1 MAGIPENAVRREP
14 TDEECDRLKKATED
28 GNVDDIKTLAS
39 SGVDVNTSLGDDN
52 ERKTSLHYAA
62 EKNQPIVIKL
72 LQEYGVDINCQDE
85 DGWTPLMC
93 AADEGHTDVVKM
105 LHEFGADINHQ
116 NKDGWTP
123 LMCEADEGHT
133 DVVKMLHEFGADINH
148 QDKDGWTPLMCAAGE
163 GHTDVVKILHEF
175 GVDINHQNK
184 DGWTPLMCAADKG
197 HTDVVKMLHEFG
209 ADINHQNKNGWTPLM
224 VAANGGHT
232 DVVKMLHEF
241 GADINHQ
248 NKDGVTPL
256 MCAANK
262 GHTDVVKMLHEFGA
276 DINHQNKNG
285 WTPLMVAANGGH
297 TDVVKMLHEFGADIN
312 HQNKYDNTPL
322 HCAAY
327 KGHTD
332 TVKMLYRCGGNI
344 YCEDE
349 DHQTPLHL
357 AVDQKQ
363 ISTVKYFVEEL
374 KMDISKFDEEYR
386 RKIEEMLKDS
396 ASQSPEVQKDVESKP
411 SSEDK
416 PQTEDQPT
424 TEDKSPAEEFDQK
437 TLNAY
442 REALKKG
449 SRSSNQFKLVTLGAE
464 GAGKTSTI
472 NTLMNEKFLP
482 NQETTVGASI
492 SSCKVTRSIATSK
505 WQKIT
510 ATARVVEIPKQ
521 RRGEM
526 KSAMALISLDP
537 TPQSPPVN
545 PIVHQKA
552 IEDLKMIMAT
562 QDIKKDET
570 RIIVFDIGGQ
580 EVYYEIHFLFL
591 ATEDVALLVFKAS
604 IGLHTPV
611 SPRQHST
618 KATEKIA
625 VRGMK
630 TNLQTIEVL
639 LQSVYSRGEEAPKGS
654 ISPRVPVVL
663 MIGAHAEDVTTEE
676 KMQMIQ
682 EIRKHFYGTPLLE
695 HLPRSPEDC
704 FYFIGNS
711 RPDQRVVNHL
721 RSTIVK
727 AVEWVICIP
736 RPTSYLSF
744 EEKILELK
752 EVRIEKARAVAI
764 AKEAGIEEQN
774 VSAVLGYYTKKGI
787 LLYFPELESLKNEV
801 FLLPEEVSDLVCTV
815 ITTLDCYPDTC
826 DLQQSHDRYKK
837 YALLEGNL
845 FDFMLFHCKRL
856 KDRNVILGLLEQ
868 FSLAAKVPTK
878 TKFPGEEC
886 LSEPSEVYMVPSLL
900 VYDQANELRAKQTDD
915 IAIAYYFRGK
925 FLPEAIFNKLLVR
938 TIHWCCGKKHHE
950 VKCINR
956 GFGYFLLERG
966 VWQSF
971 KLQLCQSAYCIKC
984 FITIHHHESQQ
995 PPDDLL
1001 KQRQDLL
1008 CFLTASIKELSK
1020 PHMPDSKLPVTCLEC
1035 PFHEDDHLPHIPLDI
1050 TKKEMLVCKLGSS
1063 VQLINENYY
1072 KALYESIKSAPPK
1085 TGAIDCAK
1093 TAQKLIGAYNKL
1105 IKLPI
1110 KSMLPQLY
1118 CNKVITEGQKKKI
1131 EVKELESDG
1140 MQCFLDEVLILSLEL
1155 DMTEIYNK
1163 FIKILE
1169 DSDDLIQRGM
1179 AKKIGPSS

>member
-1 MAGIPENAVRREP
+1 MAGIPANAAKRKPIEVQ
-14 TDEECDRLKKATED
+14 CDMLKKAAITGD
-28 GNVDDIKTLAS
+28 VDDIKTLAS
-39 SGVDVNTSLGDDN
+39 SGVDVNAVVDMYR

-62 EKNQPIVIKL
+62 ERNQPIVIKL
-72 LQEYGVDINCQDE
+72 LHEYGVDINCQDRN
-85 DGWTPLMC
+85 GRTPLMY
-93 AADEGHTDVVKM
+93 AARGYHTDVVKMLHEFGADINHQDNDGSTPLMYAGNGGHTDVVKM

-123 LMCEADEGHT
+123 LMVAASGGHT
-133 DVVKMLHEFGADINH
+133 EVVKMFHEFGA
-148 QDKDGWTPLMCAAGE
+148 
-163 GHTDVVKILHEF
+163 
-175 GVDINHQNK
+175 DINHQNK
-184 DGWTPLMCAADKG
+184 DGWTPLMVAADKG
-197 HTDVVKMLHEFG
+197 HTEVVKMLHEFG
-209 ADINHQNKNGWTPLM
+209 ADINHQNK
-224 VAANGGHT
+224 
-232 DVVKMLHEF
+232 
-241 GADINHQ
+241 
-248 NKDGVTPL
+248 
-256 MCAANK
+256 
-262 GHTDVVKMLHEFGA
+262 
-276 DINHQNKNG
+276 
-285 WTPLMVAANGGH
+285 
-297 TDVVKMLHEFGADIN
+297 
-312 HQNKYDNTPL
+312 
-322 HCAAY
+322 
-327 KGHTD
+327 
-332 TVKMLYRCGGNI
+332 
-344 YCEDE
+344 
-349 DHQTPLHL
+349 
-357 AVDQKQ
+357 AVDGNE

-396 ASQSPEVQKDVESKP
+396 ASQFTEVQKDVESKP

-424 TEDKSPAEEFDQK
+424 TEDKSPAQEFDQK

-521 RRGEM
+521 RCGEM

-604 IGLHTPV
+604 IGLHAPV

-618 KATEKIA
+618 KAKVKIA

-663 MIGAHAEDVTTEE
+663 MIGAHAEDVTAEE

-682 EIRKHFYGTPLLE
+682 EIRKHFHSTPLLE

-826 DLQQSHDRYKK
+826 DLQQSYDRYKK
-837 YALLEGNL
+837 YALLEGSL
-845 FDFMLFHCKRL
+845 FDFMLSCCKRL

-868 FSLAAKVPTK
+868 FSLAAKVPTE

-900 VYDQANELRAKQTDD
+900 VYDQTNELCAKQTDD

-956 GFGYFLLERG
+956 GFGYFLG
-966 VWQSF
+966 IWQSF
-971 KLQLCQSAYCIKC
+971 KLQFCQSAYCIKC

-1020 PHMPDSKLPVTCLEC
+1020 PHMPNSKLPVTCLEC
-1035 PFHEDDHLPHIPLDI
+1035 PYHDDDFPHIPLDI
-1050 TKKEMLVCKLGSS
+1050 TKKEILVCKLGSS
-1063 VQLINENYY
+1063 VQLIDEKYY

-1093 TAQKLIGAYNKL
+1093 TAQKLIGVYDKL